1 MNNSNEARLKIA
13 VFIDVDNISIGV
25 KQSMNR
31 NFDVGAVLEA
41 IKEKGEIITKVAY
54 GDWKRADDFSRA
66 MTQHAIQMVQR
77 NATPGGDKN
86 GADIALALDALE
98 TAFTRPH
105 INAFVIVGGD
115 SDFIALVEKLKQY
128 DKTVFVVGGRGFTS
142 IILQKNC
149 HEFISYENLVGAHTS
164 RKLTGRIQ
172 LSSPA
177 TLKNAMPLVR
187 RALKILSDR
196 EVSPQL
202 GLLKSTLLQLDSTFS
217 ERDYG
222 VGSFRDFVQKLADA
236 GYINLKQVDRS
247 ILVEMKES
255 FKEQENAE
263 DAVDLEN
270 ESAETTAEIKE
281 PSAAPA
287 ETASA
292 DMDES
297 HVVPAETTRETA
309 ETTET
314 GEAGEAAA
322 TVSAENAANM
332 PTPLQSTDAGAALEE
347 LFRDSA
353 TKPHWPLY
361 VRTFKQF
368 LRAQQPPFDER
379 QYGIS
384 STYDLARQAQRE
396 GLFHIERNRQGI
408 LRIFPGERF
417 PKPAQGVEEIPAE
430 ISPEISSGE
439 SAYPVEISEE
449 MKERSAVTPVIST
462 ENAAGKAAPETG
474 VPEIAVPET
483 VVAEVS
489 LLTEQLVERMETTEI
504 GIAENTAS
512 EPADSS
518 VVKPKVK
525 PRTQR
530 KSAAA
535 TAKASK
541 SATAAGKTQNAP
553 GKTQNAPG
561 KTQNAPD
568 KTQNAPGKT
577 QNAPGKTQNAPGKTQ
592 NVPSKTQTTTKGK
605 SRKKKEE

>member
-1 MNNSNEARLKIA
+1 MNNSQEERLKIA

-41 IKEKGEIITKVAY
+41 IKEKGEIITKIAY
-54 GDWKRADDFSRA
+54 GDWKRADDFSRT

-149 HEFISYENLVGAHTS
+149 HEFISYENLVGVHTS
-164 RKLTGRIQ
+164 RKITGRIQ
-172 LSSPA
+172 LSSQSA
-177 TLKNAMPLVR
+177 LKNAMPLVR

-255 FKEQENAE
+255 SREQESVD
-263 DAVDLEN
+263 DAQDPEN
-270 ESAETTAEIKE
+270 ESEETTAADIQE
-281 PSAAPA
+281 PVAAPA
-287 ETASA
+287 ETA
-292 DMDES
+292 
-297 HVVPAETTRETA
+297 AETN
-309 ETTET
+309 ET
-314 GEAGEAAA
+314 GETSISAPEANDVDSPTQLQVSSAG
-322 TVSAENAANM
+322 
-332 PTPLQSTDAGAALEE
+332 LALEE
-347 LFRDSA
+347 LFRNSA
-353 TKPHWPLY
+353 QKPHWPLY
-361 VRTFKQF
+361 LRTFKQL
-368 LRAQQPPFDER
+368 LRSQQPPFDER

-384 STYDLARQAQRE
+384 STYDLARQAQRD

-417 PKPAQGVEEIPAE
+417 PKQTQVIEAITETASSEIPSGD
-430 ISPEISSGE
+430 SPE
-439 SAYPVEISEE
+439 SAYRAEAFEEI
-449 MKERSAVTPVIST
+449 KGTTGAIHAVSA
-462 ENAAGKAAPETG
+462 ETS
-474 VPEIAVPET
+474 VDET
-483 VVAEVS
+483 VTVIAREK
-489 LLTEQLVERMETTEI
+489 ET
-504 GIAENTAS
+504 
-512 EPADSS
+512 SS
-518 VVKPKVK
+518 VEQPEPIEKTAETEKKKDEEKPKMK
-525 PRTQR
+525 PGIRR
-530 KSAAA
+530 KPAAAAA
-535 TAKASK
+535 TKAKAAK
-541 SATAAGKTQNAP
+541 AP
-553 GKTQNAPG
+553 K
-561 KTQNAPD
+561 
-568 KTQNAPGKT
+568 
-577 QNAPGKTQNAPGKTQ
+577 
-592 NVPSKTQTTTKGK
+592 PSKPALSAQTAIRKPRATTANKG
-605 SRKKKEE
+605 SVKKKE